1 MLYFIYF
8 FDFIIFFMS
17 AYKTDIYYFG
27 NKKNKNNQSKVVSFD
42 IENKSAISYSIY
54 TVKVVFNVC
63 KTRPF
68 CGDSF
73 LYQSS
78 KGIFAP
84 ECNV

>member
-27 NKKNKNNQSKVVSFD
+27 DKKNKNNQSKVVSFD

-54 TVKVVFNVC
+54 TVKVVFYIW
-63 KTRPF
+63 KKKPKS
-68 CGDSF
+68 GESF
-73 LYQSS
+73 FLT
-78 KGIFAP
+78 
-84 ECNV
+84 EV